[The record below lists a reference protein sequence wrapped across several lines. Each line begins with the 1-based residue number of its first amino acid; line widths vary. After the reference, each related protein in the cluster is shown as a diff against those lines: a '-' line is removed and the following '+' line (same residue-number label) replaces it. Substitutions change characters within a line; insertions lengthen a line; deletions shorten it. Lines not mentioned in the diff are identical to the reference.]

1 MVLGGLGF
9 RRVLQGYGG
18 FFRAWQDSAGLHGV
32 LLSFIRAL

>member
-18 FFRAWQDSAGLHGV
+18 FLGPGRILQASMGFY
-32 LLSFIRAL
+32 